1 MQRFFVKNILFT
13 IAVNLLVKPVWVLVI
28 DRSVQNTV
36 AAASYGTYQALFSLG
51 IIFQTLLDFGISN
64 YNSKTIAA
72 NPERLPELF
81 PAMLSARLVLMCIYI
96 AIAYTWG
103 YILGY
108 RGWELGLLAGILLIH
123 SLNALLSFIRSN
135 VSALHRFKTDALLSI
150 TDRTLMILICGF
162 LLLYPPTA
170 RAFRIQWF
178 VIAQVVCYFVA
189 AGMGYVILRRIGRVK
204 LRFSFSMPEI
214 LSVMRSSFP
223 YALLIFL
230 MSVYNRADAV
240 MIERLSADG
249 KAQAGI
255 WAAAFRLLDMAN
267 ILGLMF
273 ATMLLPLFGRMLAQ
287 KDDVRP
293 IVRLCVNMM
302 LPFSVVVA
310 VAALFFGGDIMYL
323 LYHKGELY
331 ATQHVSYHMVF
342 SCLMLS
348 FPAWCLMYVYS
359 TLLTANGSM
368 RALNTI
374 ALCGVVFNLALNYW
388 LIPQYKAFGGAI
400 TSLATQ
406 TALALAFMVVA
417 IRIIKLPL
425 NLRWTLAHI
434 GYALLVLALGYGLTV
449 VWHAARPVQFAV
461 FGGVCMALMFVFRF
475 ISIGDIKK
483 LANRQTASGDTTD
496 VAAM

>member
-13 IAVNLLVKPVWVLVI
+13 IAVNLLVKPVWVLLI

-51 IIFQTLLDFGISN
+51 IIFQTVLDFGISN

-81 PAMLSARLVLMCIYI
+81 PAMLSARLVLMVVYI

-103 YILGY
+103 FILGY
-108 RGWELGLLAGILLIH
+108 RGWELGLLSGILLIH

-170 RAFRIQWF
+170 RVFRIQWF

-189 AGMGYVILRRIGRVK
+189 AATGYVILRRIGKVK
-204 LRFSFSMPEI
+204 LRFSFSVPEI
-214 LSVMRSSFP
+214 MAVIKSSFP

-230 MSVYNRADAV
+230 MSIYNRADAV
-240 MIERLSADG
+240 MIERLCADG
-249 KAQAGI
+249 KDQAGI

-273 ATMLLPLFGRMLAQ
+273 ATMLLPMFGRMLAQ
-287 KDDVRP
+287 KDDVQP
-293 IVRLCVNMM
+293 IVKLCVNMM
-302 LPFSVVVA
+302 VPFSVIVA
-310 VAALFFGGDIMYL
+310 VGCLFFGGDIMWL

-331 ATQHVSYHMVF
+331 ATQHMSYQMVF

-348 FPAWCLMYVYS
+348 FPGWCLMYVYS

-368 RALNTI
+368 RALNII
-374 ALCGVVFNLALNYW
+374 AFCGVLFNLALNYW
-388 LIPQYKAFGGAI
+388 LVPQYKALGGAI
-400 TSLATQ
+400 TSTATQ
-406 TALALAFMVVA
+406 TGLALVFMVVA

-425 NLRWTLAHI
+425 NLRWTFAHI
-434 GYALLVLALGYGLTV
+434 GYALLVLALGYAAVNWWQADKLVQLITFGL
-449 VWHAARPVQFAV
+449 
-461 FGGVCMALMFVFRF
+461 VCMALMFVFRF
-475 ISIGDIKK
+475 VSVDNLRK
-483 LANRQTASGDTTD
+483 LANRQTGTGE
-496 VAAM
+496 

>member
-13 IAVNLLVKPVWVLVI
+13 IAVNLLVKPIWVLFI

-51 IIFQTLLDFGISN
+51 IIFQTVLDFGISN
-64 YNSKTIAA
+64 YNSRTIAR

-81 PAMLSARLVLMCIYI
+81 PAMLSARLVLMGIYI
-96 AIAYTWG
+96 LIAYSWG

-135 VSALHRFKTDALLSI
+135 VSALHRFKTDALISV
-150 TDRTLMILICGF
+150 TDRLLMILICGF
-162 LLLYPPTA
+162 LLIYPATA
-170 RAFRIQWF
+170 HAFKIQWF
-178 VIAQVVCYFVA
+178 VITQVVCYFIA
-189 AGMGYVILRRIGRVK
+189 AMAGYMVLRRIGKVR
-204 LRFSFSMPEI
+204 LRFSFNTQEI
-214 LSVMRSSFP
+214 TGVIKSSFP

-230 MSVYNRADAV
+230 MSVYNRADAI
-240 MIERLSADG
+240 MIERMCPDG

-273 ATMLLPLFGRMLAQ
+273 ATMLLPVFGRMLGQ
-287 KDDVRP
+287 KDNVQP
-293 IVRLCVNMM
+293 IVKLCVNMM
-302 LPFSVVVA
+302 LPFSVMVA
-310 VAALFFGGDIMYL
+310 VACLFFGGDIMYL

-331 ATQHVSYHMVF
+331 HSQHISYHMVF

-348 FPAWCLMYVYS
+348 FPGWCLMYVYS

-368 RALNTI
+368 KTLNII
-374 ALCGVVFNLALNYW
+374 AAGGVIFNLLLNYW
-388 LIPQYKAFGGAI
+388 LVPRYKAFGGAI

-406 TALALAFMVVA
+406 TGLALVFMVFA
-417 IRIIKLPL
+417 IRIIKLPM
-425 NLRWTLAHI
+425 NIRWALAHA
-434 GYALLVLALGYGLTV
+434 GYAVLVALLGYFIAV
-449 VWHAARPVQFAV
+449 VWQGASWPVQFV
-461 FGGVCMALMFVFRF
+461 LFGTICMALMFVFRF
-475 ISIGDIKK
+475 ISVANIKK
-483 LANRQTASGDTTD
+483 LANTKTQKEIDEGATP
-496 VAAM
+496 